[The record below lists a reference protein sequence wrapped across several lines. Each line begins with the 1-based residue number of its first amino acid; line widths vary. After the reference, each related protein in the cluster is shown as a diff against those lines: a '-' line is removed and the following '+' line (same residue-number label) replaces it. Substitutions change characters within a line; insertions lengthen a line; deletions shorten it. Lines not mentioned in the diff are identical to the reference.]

1 MNEDGGVNIADV
13 TDLIDMLLNGTA
25 AGVANADCNGDGE
38 VNIADVAALI
48 DYLLAGI
55 WPQ

>member
-55 WPQ
+55 WA